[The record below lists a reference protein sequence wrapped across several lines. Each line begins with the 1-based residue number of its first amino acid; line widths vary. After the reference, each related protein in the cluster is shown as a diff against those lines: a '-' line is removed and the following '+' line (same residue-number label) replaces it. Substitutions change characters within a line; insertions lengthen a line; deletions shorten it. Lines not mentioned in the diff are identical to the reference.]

1 MSWPRWESLG
11 SGRTWPGPVPSSEAP
26 TGGPLISQQMPYSAS
41 LRLGRLLAAKVGRW
55 QDTGDCLPGS
65 RAGNWLSDSHCLGGS
80 SQVPAASE
88 DTPDRAGLG
97 GWCLGRWPLEVP
109 GQEWGAGQGRDL
121 PDQVHGG
128 GCAWVHRIKTDRP
141 PSPTSP
147 ARAECLG
154 LPSSAGNFSVAEG
167 PFVGRG
173 EAGYSSRK
181 YHKVLDL
188 LPTLHLPFSSRC

>member
-26 TGGPLISQQMPYSAS
+26 TGGPLISQQMAYSAS

-88 DTPDRAGLG
+88 DTPDRPWGWPRGLVSGKVAFGGPGAGVG
-97 GWCLGRWPLEVP
+97 GGTGSGSPGSGSWGWLCLGA
-109 GQEWGAGQGRDL
+109 QNQ
-121 PDQVHGG
+121 
-128 GCAWVHRIKTDRP
+128 DRQ
-141 PSPTSP
+141 T
-147 ARAECLG
+147 
-154 LPSSAGNFSVAEG
+154 
-167 PFVGRG
+167 PF
-173 EAGYSSRK
+173 
-181 YHKVLDL
+181 
-188 LPTLHLPFSSRC
+188 PHLPHKS